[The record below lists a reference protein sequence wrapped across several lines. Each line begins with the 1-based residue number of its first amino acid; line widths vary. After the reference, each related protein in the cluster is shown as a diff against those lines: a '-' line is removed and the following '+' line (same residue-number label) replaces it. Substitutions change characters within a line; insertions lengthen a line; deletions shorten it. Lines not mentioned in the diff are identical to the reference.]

1 VKENDNRNVLGV
13 ECYVFGFVEAKRKVE
28 SLVEEIVLE
37 CYGVIL
43 NG

>member
-1 VKENDNRNVLGV
+1 VKENHNRKLLG
-13 ECYVFGFVEAKRKVE
+13 YVFGFVEAKRKVE

-37 CYGVIL
+37 GYGVVL